1 MKTMLIA
8 ALWLWAA
15 APAQPPAAVPL
26 TASPAPSFAGN
37 DYVIGPKDVIA
48 VTVFNEE
55 AMSRP
60 SLTVDA
66 EGTVD
71 MPHIGRVLVGGLT
84 ARQVEDTLVKRYSGA
99 YLINPSISVIVKEYR
114 NMIVYVQ
121 GAVRNAG
128 AVELKGNPTLL
139 AALTEAGSLT
149 SDAGSYI
156 IITPAANGEEATGP
170 TLPDARNAK
179 NQTRIRR
186 EDVDNGL
193 ANNVRLRAGDTIFVP
208 KADRFF
214 VSGQVRTPGDY
225 ELTEGLNVLQAL
237 TLAGGTTDRAA
248 KNRIKIKRLVN
259 GTMKEISVK
268 ENDLVQP
275 GDTILVPTRFW

>member
-8 ALWLWAA
+8 VLWLWTS
-15 APAQPPAAVPL
+15 APAAQAPAPGPPA
-26 TASPAPSFAGN
+26 PAGAA
-37 DYVIGPKDVIA
+37 DEYVIGPKDVIA
-48 VTVFNEE
+48 VTIFNEE

-71 MPHIGRVLVGGLT
+71 MPFIGRILVGGRT
-84 ARQVEDTLVKRYSGA
+84 ARQVEDVLLKRYSGS
-99 YLINPSISVIVKEYR
+99 YLINPSISVTVREFR

-121 GAVRNAG
+121 GAVKTAG
-128 AVELKGNPTLL
+128 AVELKGQPTLL
-139 AALTEAGSLT
+139 AALTEAGSLA

-156 IITPAANGEEATGP
+156 IITPAANGESASGP
-170 TLPDARNAK
+170 TLPDARNAN

-208 KADRFF
+208 KADKFF
-214 VSGQVRTPGDY
+214 ISGQVKSPGNY
-225 ELTEGLNVLQAL
+225 LLSEGLNVLQAL

-248 KNRIKIKRLVN
+248 KNRIKVKRLVN
-259 GTMKEISVK
+259 GAMKEVGVK
-268 ENDLVQP
+268 DNDLVQP
-275 GDTILVPTRFW
+275 GDTILVPTRFF

>member
-208 KADRFF
+208 KADKFF